1 MPVPS
6 QTSAGSGD
14 VAAQHHHQ
22 QQQHHFSHPQHQH
35 PHHHL
40 LARAQ
45 AAAGVGPQATAG
57 PQRNRPTMSSRA
69 CSYQDTSRYRT
80 AHAAAGTA
88 SATVTPAAE
97 ITNPIERADYG
108 GPVSS
113 SVVASAEQ
121 HQQQKKEQEQEQQEL
136 AVKPDGAAG
145 LVGSETTTS
154 NNNNNKPRPFSASNR
169 PVLTRG
175 FTREAW
181 VKQLASGGVNSQ
193 VHTPAA
199 GVNAAAA
206 GQATPRGSGQ
216 APGYFTA
223 SAPSTSGKNTPAHE
237 FGGSV
242 PASVWGPASP
252 SLTGAF
258 TLDND
263 IVPSSQGENNNNQ
276 KQTFAFTVHAAR
288 HLSAVSRPGTP
299 TDELGAAVP
308 ESVTET
314 AERYQEGRDRASATP
329 ATGRK
334 LMVAVDGADPDGLAT
349 LDWAC
354 KNVVEPG
361 DTLTVV
367 RVVRELKGF
376 KGGFAAA
383 SDMLRTIEAR
393 ARSEADRVTC
403 HAIRQLGREGKKA
416 VDIFVK
422 YRVGEPRAAIRELV
436 AADLPRILVVGN
448 SRQRVAAGS
457 LQRMPGPVQ
466 GGNQTANIFFHGGH
480 GTFVPESLR
489 NDVEVI
495 TAQ

>member
-1 MPVPS
+1 MPVPIE
-6 QTSAGSGD
+6 TGANSGD
-14 VAAQHHHQ
+14 VAAQQPQHQ
-22 QQQHHFSHPQHQH
+22 QHPQHHFNHANHNHRNQ
-35 PHHHL
+35 

-45 AAAGVGPQATAG
+45 AAAGSGAGPAAA

-80 AHAAAGTA
+80 AHTAAGTA
-88 SATVTPAAE
+88 TPVAE
-97 ITNPIERADYG
+97 ISNPIDRVND
-108 GPVSS
+108 GPVSA
-113 SVVASAEQ
+113 VTRAADASEQ
-121 HQQQKKEQEQEQQEL
+121 AAGQQQQQQQQPEKK
-136 AVKPDGAAG
+136 DGLAG
-145 LVGSETTTS
+145 LVGLET
-154 NNNNNKPRPFSASNR
+154 NNKPRPFSAANR

-181 VKQLASGGVNSQ
+181 VKQLASGGVSQ
-193 VHTPAA
+193 AATPSATS
-199 GVNAAAA
+199 
-206 GQATPRGSGQ
+206 TPRGGQ

-223 SAPSTSGKNTPAHE
+223 SAPGGSGKNTPAHE
-237 FGGSV
+237 FGGAG
-242 PASVWGPASP
+242 ASVWGPASP

-258 TLDND
+258 TLEHD
-263 IVPSSQGENNNNQ
+263 IIASSQADESNTAP

-299 TDELGAAVP
+299 TDELGATVP

-314 AERYQEGRDRASATP
+314 AERYQEGRDHASATP

-436 AADLPRILVVGN
+436 AADQPRILVVGN

-457 LQRMPGPVQ
+457 LQRTAGPVQ

-489 NDVEVI
+489 GDVEVV

>member
-1 MPVPS
+1 MPVPI
-6 QTSAGSGD
+6 QTAANNNGD
-14 VAAQHHHQ
+14 VASQQQLHQ
-22 QQQHHFSHPQHQH
+22 QHPQHHFQMT
-35 PHHHL
+35 
-40 LARAQ
+40 RAQ
-45 AAAGVGPQATAG
+45 AAAAGAGGPAAAAA

-80 AHAAAGTA
+80 SH
-88 SATVTPAAE
+88 SATTTPVAE
-97 ITNPIERADYG
+97 ISNPIDRVNAD
-108 GPVSS
+108 GPVSAS
-113 SVVASAEQ
+113 SVVSRAANASELPMG
-121 HQQQKKEQEQEQQEL
+121 QQQQPEKK
-136 AVKPDGAAG
+136 DGLAG
-145 LVGSETTTS
+145 LVGSEVNN
-154 NNNNNKPRPFSASNR
+154 NNNNNKPRPFSAASR
-169 PVLTRG
+169 PVLARG

-181 VKQLASGGVNSQ
+181 VKQLASGGVSQ
-193 VHTPAA
+193 AHTPSATS
-199 GVNAAAA
+199 
-206 GQATPRGSGQ
+206 TPRGGQ

-223 SAPSTSGKNTPAHE
+223 SAPGGSAKNTPAQE
-237 FGGSV
+237 LAGAA
-242 PASVWGPASP
+242 ASVWGPASP

-258 TLDND
+258 TLEHD
-263 IVPSSQGENNNNQ
+263 IIASPQAAENNTTP

-299 TDELGAAVP
+299 TDELGATVP

-314 AERYQEGRDRASATP
+314 AERYQEGRDHARATP

-457 LQRMPGPVQ
+457 LQRTPGPVH

-489 NDVEVI
+489 GDVEVV